1 MDGFPIAAKSKS
13 RTLKRLLALM
23 RIRVGE
29 SSWGRA
35 QYLQV
40 DSPGIDQ
47 WGVAATLNIYFP
59 NCAHTGNSP
68 RRAQVA
74 SKRYAAAQSAAA
86 ASQWRF
92 DVTPRTWL
100 ASESSGRGFR
110 GPLCGAADQC

>member
-1 MDGFPIAAKSKS
+1 
-13 RTLKRLLALM
+13 M
-23 RIRVGE
+23 RIRAGE

-47 WGVAATLNIYFP
+47 LGVAATLNIYFP
-59 NCAHTGNSP
+59 NSAHTRNSP

-92 DVTPRTWL
+92 DVSSTRTWL
-100 ASESSGRGFR
+100 ASESSGRGFS
-110 GPLCGAADQC
+110 GPGWALLTSAD